1 MATDPDVELMLL
13 VKEGDLTAFQTLF
26 EKYKSSVLN
35 FCYRFCGHQG
45 VSEELA
51 QEVFLRV
58 YKAAPRYRP
67 KGRFTSWL
75 FKIAANICL
84 NEVRKREHRQRIES
98 IDQIMNH
105 EDSKKNHVLAD
116 GKTPLT
122 DELIEAREKEL
133 HIQEALRNLPDKQRA
148 ALLLKLEGGFAYKEI
163 ARQIKCPENQVKIL
177 IYRGRQRLKN
187 DLAKYFGESK

>member
-1 MATDPDVELMLL
+1 MTTDPDVELMML
-13 VKEGDLTAFQTLF
+13 VKAGDLTAFQTLF
-26 EKYKSSVLN
+26 DKYKSRVLN

-67 KGRFTSWL
+67 KGRFTTWL

-84 NEVRKREHRQRIES
+84 NEVRKREYRKRIES
-98 IDQIMNH
+98 LDHMMDH
-105 EDSKKNHVLAD
+105 VDDKKNHAFAD
-116 GKTPLT
+116 GKTPLS

-133 HIQEALRNLPDKQRA
+133 YIQEALSNLPDKQRA
-148 ALLLKLEGGFAYKEI
+148 ALLLRLEGGFAYKEI
-163 ARQIKCPENQVKIL
+163 ARQIKCSESQVKIL
-177 IYRGRQRLKN
+177 IYRGRQRLKS
-187 DLAKYFGESK
+187 DLTKYFGES